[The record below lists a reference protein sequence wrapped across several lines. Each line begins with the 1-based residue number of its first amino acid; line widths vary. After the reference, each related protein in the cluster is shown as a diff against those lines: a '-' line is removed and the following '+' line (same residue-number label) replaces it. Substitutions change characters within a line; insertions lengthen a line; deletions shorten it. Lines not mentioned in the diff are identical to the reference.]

1 MHLFTDYIQPLTLWL
16 YANPNWA
23 LIITFL
29 ISFTES
35 LAIIG
40 SVIPGSVTM
49 TGIGILA
56 GSGVLNIGWTF
67 FAATLGAVAGDSA
80 SYALGYIFSDQLADI
95 WPFRHYP
102 HWLNYGKDY
111 FAKHGGKSVL
121 IGRFCGPLRS
131 IIPVIAGMMRMNQW
145 HFLLSNVL
153 SAIGWSILYVGP
165 GVFIGAASSELSTES
180 ATRLFLS
187 VLILLGLVWAIGQGM
202 KWVFSHAS
210 LLLHSKLKTAWIGAK
225 RYPRLAK
232 FIKEITPIHE
242 KNHYPTAVLLLLF
255 LFCFAIAV
263 SIILFALQST
273 WIAAINEPVYLFL
286 QSLRTQ
292 PFDHFFTIISI
303 WISPIVLIT
312 LAISVALLTIICRDW
327 RTLAYWLVLCLSS
340 VVVTWGLT
348 HSIEIPQPVGQ
359 LRNAPIVTFP
369 SFLLCIATA
378 LYCFFM
384 GYIATYFNT
393 TALLVLRIAMTFLL
407 FLSGLSIIYLG
418 DNWISSV
425 FAAYFIGLVIAL
437 FHWILYRCHTKP
449 HPCNNNQSPLSIFL
463 VTGLLLISM
472 AVGYRLDFKS
482 IMQKHSPHLKQYVL
496 THHAWWNQTSPLLP
510 VYTTNRIGRPIGLFN
525 IQYLGSLSSLKSA
538 LNEKGWE
545 TQDDSLFRALL
556 RGVRKDSVKGLPVMP
571 QLYLNKKP
579 TLTMTYQS
587 KSDPSLYILRLWRSN
602 YHLRH
607 YQHPI
612 WLGSVTALNN
622 HKKNSNNQQR
632 IFSTLLPALDNFQ
645 INKITLPSNRVKSLP
660 RLFSPNV
667 LMINEH

>member
-210 LLLHSKLKTAWIGAK
+210 LLLHSKLRG
-225 RYPRLAK
+225 
-232 FIKEITPIHE
+232 
-242 KNHYPTAVLLLLF
+242 
-255 LFCFAIAV
+255 
-263 SIILFALQST
+263 
-273 WIAAINEPVYLFL
+273 
-286 QSLRTQ
+286 
-292 PFDHFFTIISI
+292 
-303 WISPIVLIT
+303 
-312 LAISVALLTIICRDW
+312 SV
-327 RTLAYWLVLCLSS
+327 
-340 VVVTWGLT
+340 
-348 HSIEIPQPVGQ
+348 Q
-359 LRNAPIVTFP
+359 N
-369 SFLLCIATA
+369 
-378 LYCFFM
+378 
-384 GYIATYFNT
+384 
-393 TALLVLRIAMTFLL
+393 
-407 FLSGLSIIYLG
+407 
-418 DNWISSV
+418 
-425 FAAYFIGLVIAL
+425 VI
-437 FHWILYRCHTKP
+437 
-449 HPCNNNQSPLSIFL
+449 Q
-463 VTGLLLISM
+463 
-472 AVGYRLDFKS
+472 
-482 IMQKHSPHLKQYVL
+482 
-496 THHAWWNQTSPLLP
+496 
-510 VYTTNRIGRPIGLFN
+510 
-525 IQYLGSLSSLKSA
+525 
-538 LNEKGWE
+538 
-545 TQDDSLFRALL
+545 DSLNL
-556 RGVRKDSVKGLPVMP
+556 
-571 QLYLNKKP
+571 
-579 TLTMTYQS
+579 
-587 KSDPSLYILRLWRSN
+587 
-602 YHLRH
+602 
-607 YQHPI
+607 
-612 WLGSVTALNN
+612 
-622 HKKNSNNQQR
+622 
-632 IFSTLLPALDNFQ
+632 
-645 INKITLPSNRVKSLP
+645 
-660 RLFSPNV
+660 
-667 LMINEH
+667 